1 MTNIKEWV
9 IAIAITFMLVMAVYG
24 VWIMTIVLIIVCIAY
39 GIKVSQEID
48 RK

>member
-1 MTNIKEWV
+1 MTDVKEWV
-9 IAIAITFMLVMAVYG
+9 IAIVVTFMLVMAIYG
-24 VWIMTIVLIIVCIAY
+24 AWVMTIILIIAGIAY